1 MEKIILHS
9 TGCYYCR
16 KAKEMLDKHN
26 VPYEEQ
32 TDQKLMIDKGFV
44 QVPVLE
50 IGDKIIEGWTAVAVW
65 LENNNY
71 YSNV

>member
-1 MEKIILHS
+1 
-9 TGCYYCR
+9 
-16 KAKEMLDKHN
+16 MLDKYH

-32 TDQKLMIDKGFV
+32 TDQKLMIDKGFRE
-44 QVPVLE
+44 VPVIE

-71 YSNV
+71 YSL

>member
-44 QVPVLE
+44 EVPVLE

-65 LENNNY
+65 LKNNNY
-71 YSNV
+71 YSL

>member
-44 QVPVLE
+44 EVPVIE
-50 IGDKIIEGWTAVAVW
+50 VGDRVFEGWVAVSAW
-65 LENNNY
+65 LESNNY